1 MTFYKM
7 FHLKPGV
14 QPTLN
19 LIYGGGMK
27 DVKIEMSE
35 AQTQN
40 WEKEKERNRREDRTG
55 LHALQSLYLFLE

>member
-1 MTFYKM
+1 MTFYKI
-7 FHLKPGV
+7 FHLNPGV
-14 QPTLN
+14 KLTLN

-40 WEKEKERNRREDRTG
+40 
-55 LHALQSLYLFLE
+55 